1 MNQLSVL
8 LLTTPILLRHRAEDV
23 FVRRQNDVV
32 WALIVIPIAVVI
44 ALGLITAWF
53 IYCQR
58 KGMWPAMDMPSWN
71 SGGTWK
77 LYCKR

>member
-8 LLTTPILLRHRAEDV
+8 LLTAPTLLRHRAEDV
-23 FVRRQNDVV
+23 IDRRQNDVV

-58 KGMWPAMDMPSWN
+58 RGMWPAMDMPSWS